1 MGCTTSAQPTRPQ
14 LVANVTSLDF
24 PFPGFFSNDV
34 NNNDDIIIDIDYES
48 VINSTNGSIE

>member
-14 LVANVTSLDF
+14 LVANITSFDF

-48 VINSTNGSIE
+48 VINSTNGNIE